1 MKITGGILSLLNIDN
16 YENDFKNSNGDYVVE
31 EINFRIIGTG
41 QAKR

>member
-16 YENDFKNSNGDYVVE
+16 YENDLNSNGDYVVE